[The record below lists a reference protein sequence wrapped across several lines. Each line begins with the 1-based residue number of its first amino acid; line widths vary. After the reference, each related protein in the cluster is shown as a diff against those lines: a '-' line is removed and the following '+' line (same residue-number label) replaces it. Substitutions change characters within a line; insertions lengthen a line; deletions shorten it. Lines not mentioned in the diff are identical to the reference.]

1 MNIPKKPG
9 VIRVSRGKMPAK
21 NKPAQPAD
29 RTQPDSKVSRICEL
43 ALGESYSE
51 AIRVELGDA
60 SKEAIND
67 ARLRLRNNLTRAVT
81 TAKTRSGNEYRLE
94 VGDFLTGQTN
104 AICVVAVITRTDDL

>member
-1 MNIPKKPG
+1 MNKPKKPA
-9 VIRVSRGKMPAK
+9 VRIVRGKAPT
-21 NKPAQPAD
+21 NTKPPQPVD

-43 ALGESYSE
+43 EFGESYSE
-51 AIRVELGDA
+51 AIRVELCDA
-60 SKEAIND
+60 SKETIND

-104 AICVVAVITRTDDL
+104 AICVAAVITRTDEL

>member
-1 MNIPKKPG
+1 MNKPKKPA
-9 VIRVSRGKMPAK
+9 VRVVRGKVQTNTKLP
-21 NKPAQPAD
+21 QPAD

-51 AIRVELGDA
+51 AIRVELGEA
-60 SKEAIND
+60 SKEALND

-81 TAKTRSGNEYRLE
+81 TAKVRSGNEYRLE